1 MAILKGN
8 KLVLGIV
15 VAVIVLGLVL
25 GGITLTRPPAEPED
39 IAAKPVAEDPAEEPA
54 EEEEAA
60 AAAVTLHFVGWEAS
74 PLETESVRKGLD
86 AFMTQNPNITVEYT
100 PVPHAEYETKL
111 ITSMAGGAG
120 ADVFFVGAEL
130 YRSLQLKGQL
140 LDITEYF
147 EAEFELDYFIP
158 SAVSI
163 MLINDRIYGV
173 SSSTVSPILFY
184 NRDIFDKAG
193 LPYPPKNPDEAWT
206 WDEFVEIAKQ
216 LTIVEAGETT
226 QFGVFGLENPAWPYM
241 KIAMFLSNEGNVF
254 NEDFTRTTLNTP
266 EVKEVL
272 QSVFDLREKY
282 GVSPEALLLEQLGMS
297 PSHMLQT
304 GRVAMLIDGSWAL
317 QQLAQMDFPVG
328 IGVLPKFDSAVTHG
342 QAHLHSAWI
351 DTPNPYE
358 AWKLISFLSSEEY
371 QLDLI
376 HSGLWM
382 PNRTA
387 LYTEEGIARWFNPD
401 VHPEGFM
408 DVVPFIRD
416 AIAYPPAFNVRPAAM
431 DIIAEELGAFFDGG
445 KPLNE
450 TLADIEIRVNE
461 ELAREQ

>member
-1 MAILKGN
+1 MVMFKKN
-8 KLVLGIV
+8 KLMTGIV
-15 VAVIVLGLVL
+15 VVLVVLGLVF
-25 GGITLTRPPAEPED
+25 GGIILTRPPIEPED
-39 IAAKPVAEDPAEEPA
+39 VAAEPVVEEPVVEDPAEEPV
-54 EEEEAA
+54 EEEI
-60 AAAVTLHFVGWEAS
+60 TLHFVGWEAS
-74 PLETESVRKGLD
+74 PLETESVQKGLD
-86 AFMTQNPNITVEYT
+86 SFMTQNPNITVEYM

-111 ITSMAGGAG
+111 ITSMAGGAA
-120 ADVFFVGAEL
+120 ADVFFVGTEL
-130 YRSLQLKGQL
+130 YRSLHLKGQL

-147 EAEFELDYFIP
+147 EAELELDYFIP
-158 SAVSI
+158 SAASI
-163 MLINDRIYGV
+163 MVINDRIYGV
-173 SSSTVSPILFY
+173 SSCTVSPILFY

-206 WDEFVEIAKQ
+206 WNEFLEVAKQ
-216 LTIVEAGETT
+216 LTIVEGGETK
-226 QFGVFGLENPAWPYM
+226 QFGTFGFENPAWPYM
-241 KIAMFLSNEGNVF
+241 KIAMFLSNEGDVF
-254 NEDFTRTTLNTP
+254 NEDFTETTMNTP

-272 QSVFDLREKY
+272 QAVFDLRQKY
-282 GVSPEALLLEQLGMS
+282 GASPEALVLEHLGMS

-317 QQLAQMDFPVG
+317 QELAQMDFPVG
-328 IGVLPKFDSAVTHG
+328 IGVLPKFERAVTHG

-358 AWKLISFLSSEEY
+358 AWRLISFLSSEEY

-376 HSGLWM
+376 RSGLWM

-408 DVVPFIRD
+408 DVIPFIRD
-416 AIAYPPAFNVRPAAM
+416 AVAYPFAFNVRPATM
-431 DIIAEELGAFFDGG
+431 DIIAEELGAFFNGG
-445 KPLNE
+445 KPLDE
-450 TLADIEIRVNE
+450 TLTDIESRVNE